1 MSETVRVTV
10 AMSPQAVDTFKQ
22 MAKVGKLSFSKCVG
36 EWLEDTAD
44 AAQFVSQSMREA
56 RDAPKRILSDT
67 LSVIAASKG
76 QHVNVDIALKTSKG
90 RQLKAAAFSGSIP
103 PSSNY
108 GGVRNSAKGPKS

>member
-10 AMSPQAVDTFKQ
+10 AMSPEAVEVFKQ

-44 AAQFVSQSMREA
+44 AAQFVSQSMLEA
-56 RDAPKRILSDT
+56 RQAPKRILSDT

-76 QHVNVDIALKTSKG
+76 RHVTVDLALRTAKG
-90 RQLKAAAFSGSIP
+90 DSLQAASFAGIVA

-108 GGVRNSAKGPKS
+108 GGVRKSAKGPKS